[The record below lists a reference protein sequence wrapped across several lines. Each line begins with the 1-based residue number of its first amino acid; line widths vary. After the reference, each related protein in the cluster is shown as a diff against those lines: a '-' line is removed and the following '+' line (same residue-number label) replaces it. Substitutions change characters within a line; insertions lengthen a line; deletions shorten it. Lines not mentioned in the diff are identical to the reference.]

1 LVARQQS
8 KKLTNNKKT
17 ILTIDGSDC
26 NFIDHDILE
35 IISDYKNKA
44 KDRHIELH
52 LVGIEGV
59 KTMKMSE

>member
-1 LVARQQS
+1 MVARQQS

-35 IISDYKNKA
+35 VISDYKTFGA
-44 KDRHIELH
+44 D
-52 LVGIEGV
+52 
-59 KTMKMSE
+59 